1 MVSVLSEIHGSA
13 WVAFWGWAFKKLHC
27 QTEAVY
33 KVCGTTGLWVTLACA
48 IVGLPASCR
57 GERSYNIQI
66 ADVKQSVK
74 NNGKCLLQLVL
85 LFAIL
90 PFLVNSVIA
99 FLSYSGP
106 LVNQ

>member
-1 MVSVLSEIHGSA
+1 MVSVLSGIHGSA
-13 WVAFWGWAFKKLHC
+13 WVAFWGWACKELHC
-27 QTEAVY
+27 QIEAVY

-57 GERSYNIQI
+57 EERSYNIQI

-74 NNGKCLLQLVL
+74 NSGKCLLQLVL